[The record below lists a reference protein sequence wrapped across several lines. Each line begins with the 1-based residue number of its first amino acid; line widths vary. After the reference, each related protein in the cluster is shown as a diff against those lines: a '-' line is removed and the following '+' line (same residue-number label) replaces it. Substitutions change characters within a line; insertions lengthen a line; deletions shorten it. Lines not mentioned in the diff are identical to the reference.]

1 MFYRAIV
8 TNSQDPEKM
17 GRCMLK
23 IIGLHG
29 DSSSGNAWAERVGS
43 TDFGLNNK
51 VGVSSTL
58 QVGTWVWCFL
68 DHDNPNKPVI
78 IGTIIDSGDF
88 HDNAKSQYGKMQT
101 IHTASGHLIE
111 LGDAGGDSRI
121 QITHSAGTKVT
132 IDNSGNISIE
142 CVGDVQHNITGKL
155 DVTTGGAMTFNSG
168 AAFTVSAPSINLN

>member
-8 TNSQDPEKM
+8 TSNQDPQKM
-17 GRCMLK
+17 GRCQLK
-23 IIGLHG
+23 IHGLHDG
-29 DSSSGNAWAERVGS
+29 DTGGNVWAERVGS

-58 QVGTWVWCFL
+58 QVGTWVWVFL

-88 HDNAKSQYGKMQT
+88 HDSAKSQYGQMQT

-111 LGDAGGDSRI
+111 LGDAGGDSKI
-121 QITHSAGTKVT
+121 KITHSAGTVIN

-142 CVGDVQHNITGKL
+142 CVGNVSHNISGTL
-155 DVTTGGAMTFNSG
+155 DVTTGGAVTYTAG
-168 AAFTVSAPSINLN
+168 GAFTVSAPSINLN